1 MALINLQTNLKS
13 LTYGEFGSKDPLVTK
28 DINRNPSPND
38 IELQAVKRVDDLKRV
53 TKLLTQTPSAIYFG
67 AHQASLNTLEQRIK
81 SNKKGSVAGDIIR
94 GIGNTAKVLA
104 STIAQVPVSGTGTH
118 FVKGFAGKMG
128 YLPGVR
134 GHIEYK
140 NEIPNGLYETG
151 SNNITTIGKVEET
164 GNTDKKGVVLR
175 TYVDKFQQV
184 VTQKQYVNP
193 NLVGGSTTTAAAN
206 PDKVKIGNDYQLLY
220 REINK
225 VTDKDRYNQDNIAFS
240 KDYKVPLNVGGS
252 TGFILKAPVDNIT
265 AQPPQSQNLDESP
278 SSQTFYPLGEDGN
291 PTGYIN
297 DTIDF
302 NFKVIEPIRSD
313 EGSPIITYLPFR
325 AYLESFNDSFSS
337 EWNQVNYIGR
347 GENLYNYGG
356 FDRQIQFSFK
366 VAASSRQEMEPLY
379 QKLNLLASSL
389 APTYVGNSFMRG
401 NMVAITIGDYLR
413 DQPGFI
419 SNITFDWEVDF
430 IWHSEGMNS
439 RSVEDTGEF
448 EDVTEGIVFDAKELP
463 TILNVGVSFTPIHT
477 QAPEYGREF
486 IGKTDNTLTQRKT

>member
-28 DINRNPSPND
+28 DINKNPSPNG

-53 TKLLTQTPSAIYFG
+53 TKLLTQTPAALKF
-67 AHQASLNTLEQRIK
+67 AQNQASLNTVEQRIK
-81 SNKKGSVAGDIIR
+81 SNKKGTIAGDIIR

-104 STIAQVPVSGTGTH
+104 STLAQVPVSGTGTH

-140 NEIPNGLYETG
+140 NEIPNGLYSIG

-164 GNTDKKGVVLR
+164 QNTDKKGVVLR

-184 VTQKQYVNP
+184 VTQKQYLDP
-193 NLVGGSTTTAAAN
+193 NAEYGTISITT
-206 PDKVKIGNDYQLLY
+206 PDKDKIGSEYKLVY
-220 REINK
+220 RDINK
-225 VTDKDRYNQDNIAFS
+225 ITDKTSYTQGNLSFDTDQ
-240 KDYKVPLNVGGS
+240 KVLRSTEENDGS
-252 TGFILKAPVDNIT
+252 SLKAPVDSIT
-265 AQPPQSQNLDESP
+265 AQYPQTQNLDESP
-278 SSQTFYPLGEDGN
+278 SSQTFYPLDESGQMSYYLKDA
-291 PTGYIN
+291 IN
-297 DTIDF
+297 F
-302 NFKVIEPIRSD
+302 NFKIIEPIRSD
-313 EGSPIITYLPFR
+313 EASPIITYIPFR

-356 FDRQIQFSFK
+356 FDRQIQFGFK
-366 VAASSRQEMEPLY
+366 VAASSRQELEPLY
-379 QKLNLLASSL
+379 QKLNLLAGSL

-401 NMVAITIGDYLR
+401 NMVAVTIGDYLR

-430 IWHSEGMNS
+430 IWHSEGMDNK
-439 RSVEDTGEF
+439 EDSGESS
-448 EDVTEGIVFDAKELP
+448 DTTQGIVPDAKQLP

-477 QAPEYGREF
+477 QHPEYGKEF
-486 IGKTDNTLTQRKT
+486 IGKTDNSLTQRKT